1 VPRGRDCDTECGLG
15 AVYGGGSGLCRSDSV
30 RDLVDAVVS
39 CRVRCVE
46 MPCSCAPTTH
56 AGSFRCGMH
65 RSHSWNGRG
74 TIYRSG
80 EDLELSTVSLIEN
93 SLCEELQKQSLRK
106 APAGALPPL
115 ARSPGVSRSPPK
127 GTSRLRHVVSSSD
140 EEDDVKPAFP
150 IG

>member
-1 VPRGRDCDTECGLG
+1 
-15 AVYGGGSGLCRSDSV
+15 
-30 RDLVDAVVS
+30 
-39 CRVRCVE
+39 
-46 MPCSCAPTTH
+46 
-56 AGSFRCGMH
+56 MH

-150 IG
+150 IGERMPSMKMASGTGGSYSGGRAAMFRMMKSGQSTSKIYS